1 VSLTS
6 VWLQTRADGLMRAD
20 LVSSIRVRRAPTIAG
35 EGPHWLLDVVLPA
48 STGRSSLIQTADEP
62 TDAPEQLARLLTQLD
77 VSSAAG
83 IITTSPSPARTMTS
97 DASPVQVQF
106 RFTPFTAVQAGHQYD
121 AEYLLAM
128 ASVGQRL
135 WSTPSVQSCV

>member
-35 EGPHWLLDVVLPA
+35 EAPHWLLDVVLPA

-62 TDAPEQLARLLTQLD
+62 TDAPEQLARLLAQLD
-77 VSSAAG
+77 ATSAAG
-83 IITTSPSPARTMTS
+83 IIIITTSPSPTRTMRS
-97 DASPVQVQF
+97 DASPLQVRF
-106 RFTPFTAVQAGHQYD
+106 RFTSFSDVQAGHQYD
-121 AEYLLAM
+121 AEYL
-128 ASVGQRL
+128 
-135 WSTPSVQSCV
+135 